1 MPQNYAK
8 ALELWQRA
16 EELGSIV
23 SYYNIGNAY
32 HTGRGVG
39 RDDEKAR
46 HYWELAAMLG
56 HVVARHNLGDL
67 ESSVL
72 FGTCSHG
79 EGHVEARRNLAAYEE
94 GRGRL
99 DRALKHCMIAAECG
113 NKDSLNAVQSL
124 FKAGRATKDDYTKA
138 LRAYQTYIDGIKSAQ
153 RDEAAAFDADYKYY

>member
-46 HYWELAAMLG
+46 HYWERAAM
-56 HVVARHNLGDL
+56 
-67 ESSVL
+67 E
-72 FGTCSHG
+72 